1 MNVDAL
7 VLALVAIADM
17 VLIVHLR
24 RRRYRRERQDRM
36 MGSLRLALRWANR
49 ESRQRREF
57 ASIYDGGCE
66 AQGATRFHSI
76 ATIE

>member
-24 RRRYRRERQDRM
+24 RRRYRLQRQDRM

-49 ESRQRREF
+49 ESRQRTEF
-57 ASIYDGGCE
+57 AAIYDAGRE
-66 AQGATRFHSI
+66 ARFPSI
-76 ATIE
+76 ATTE